1 MTFPITLPYFDQVAL
16 AIGPLEIRWYSLAYI
31 AGILFVLFIL
41 KKYNKI
47 DNLMSDEALDNWIVW
62 AILGV
67 IIGGRLGYVLFYN
80 FNFYISNPLRIAAVW
95 QGGMSFH
102 GGLIGVIISMYL
114 FCRKYKIQF
123 FYLTD
128 ILAISTPI
136 GLFFG
141 RIANFINMEL
151 YGRATNSN
159 YGFIFPNVDDQPR
172 HPSQLYEAAL
182 EGLILFT
189 ILFLLNRHSKIRK
202 IPGILSGLFLIG
214 YASAR
219 TCLEQ
224 FRQPDEQIGFFF
236 GRITMGQI
244 LSLPIFIAGLLI
256 ILTALK
262 KFKNKKAL

>member
-1 MTFPITLPYFDQVAL
+1 MSFILPNFDPVAL

-31 AGILFVLFIL
+31 AGILFVLFTL
-41 KKYNKI
+41 KKYNKA
-47 DNLMSDEALDNWIVW
+47 DNIMNEEALDNWIVW

-80 FNFYISNPLRIAAVW
+80 FSFYISHPTQILAVW

-102 GGLIGVIISMYL
+102 GGLIGAIGAMFL

-123 FYLTD
+123 FRLMD
-128 ILAISTPI
+128 VLAISAPM

-151 YGRATNSN
+151 YGRVTNSD
-159 YGFIFPNVDDQPR
+159 YGFIFPNIDYQPR

-182 EGLILFT
+182 EGLVLFAV
-189 ILFLLNRHSKIRK
+189 LFLLNKYSNIRK

-219 TCLEQ
+219 ASLEQ
-224 FRQPDEQIGFFF
+224 FREPDEQIGFLF
-236 GRITMGQI
+236 GNITMGQI
-244 LSLPIFIAGLLI
+244 LSLPIFIAGLI
-256 ILTALK
+256 IIIAALRRSRR
-262 KFKNKKAL
+262 NS

>member
-1 MTFPITLPYFDQVAL
+1 MSFPIILPNFDPVAL

-41 KKYNKI
+41 KKYNKA
-47 DNLMSDEALDNWIVW
+47 DNIMNEEALDNWIVW

-80 FNFYISNPLRIAAVW
+80 FSFYISHPTQILAVW

-102 GGLIGVIISMYL
+102 GGLIGAIGSMYL

-123 FYLTD
+123 FRLMD
-128 ILAISTPI
+128 VLAISAPI

-151 YGRATNSN
+151 YGRVTNSN
-159 YGFIFPNVDDQPR
+159 YGFIFPNIDYQPR

-182 EGLILFT
+182 EGLVLFAV
-189 ILFLLNRHSKIRK
+189 LFLLNKYSNIRK

-219 TCLEQ
+219 ASLEQ
-224 FRQPDEQIGFFF
+224 FREPDEQIGFLF
-236 GRITMGQI
+236 GNITMGQI
-244 LSLPIFIAGLLI
+244 LSLPIFIAGLI
-256 ILTALK
+256 IIIAALRRSRR
-262 KFKNKKAL
+262 NS